1 MVELQPSKLIMRVR
15 FPLPAPCRT
24 RIFVNMWTDVNMWTN
39 ATDASDNRHCLPRW
53 QMKLS
58 AHIAQSV
65 EHFLGKEEV
74 TGSNPVVS
82 TKGRGRTSQSI
93 ARLG

>member
-15 FPLPAPCRT
+15 FPLPAPRGLLGDGRST
-24 RIFVNMWTDVNMWTN
+24 G
-39 ATDASDNRHCLPRW
+39 RHRH
-53 QMKLS
+53 QRQERRKTTI

-65 EHFLGKEEV
+65 EHFLGKEEA

-82 TKGRGRTSQSI
+82 TKGRGGALRAATS
-93 ARLG
+93 L